1 MDTGLP
7 MLMTQKH
14 IRSINSS
21 GKGMHNHDLAVD
33 MIKRLPEYVEN
44 PVMIF
49 DSLTRDDSVCII
61 ANASDKISRPILISI
76 KPNGRGTYND
86 IEIDSNFITSMYGR
100 NGFKNFFDNIIKSGN
115 LLYINKEKSQQLFG
129 KIGLQLPQLPNNVDC
144 DIIIHKSRNIVKSFE
159 KKI

>member
-1 MDTGLP
+1 MD
-7 MLMTQKH
+7 
-14 IRSINSS
+14 
-21 GKGMHNHDLAVD
+21 
-33 MIKRLPEYVEN
+33 
-44 PVMIF
+44 
-49 DSLTRDDSVCII
+49 
-61 ANASDKISRPILISI
+61 
-76 KPNGRGTYND
+76 
-86 IEIDSNFITSMYGR
+86 GR